1 MAELKQI
8 FESYKNIEELD
19 NAYSALFNLLNSF
32 SNFEDWDFKE
42 LNILEKLADSIATT
56 HLFGGINNFNNNGNV
71 FQMSLPDT
79 IIR

>member
-1 MAELKQI
+1 MVI
-8 FESYKNIEELD
+8 
-19 NAYSALFNLLNSF
+19 NSF